1 MVGKPKKHLKPHD
14 IKKEL
19 YMYES
24 VHIKRNLSVEGLQKG
39 TEDSRPPTLP
49 QRPKLDENNPQER
62 EIIEKRKSK
71 INNFKFFTRDLPNS
85 AFTTYYGRP
94 AF

>member
-1 MVGKPKKHLKPHD
+1 
-14 IKKEL
+14 
-19 YMYES
+19 MYEN
-24 VHIKRNLSVEGLQKG
+24 VHIKRNFSVGGLEK
-39 TEDSRPPTLP
+39 DSTANNRPPALP
-49 QRPKLDENNPQER
+49 QKPKLDENNPQEK